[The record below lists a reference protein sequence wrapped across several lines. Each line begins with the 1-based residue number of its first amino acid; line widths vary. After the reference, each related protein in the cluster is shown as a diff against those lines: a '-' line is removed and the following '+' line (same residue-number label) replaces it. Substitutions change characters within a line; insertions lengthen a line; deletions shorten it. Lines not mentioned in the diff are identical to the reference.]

1 MKVEGNQQDISSIW
15 DLLTNLATQEEVKVK
30 TDAEVQES
38 KTLQKK

>member
-1 MKVEGNQQDISSIW
+1 MKVEGNQQDISIW
-15 DLLTNLATQEEVKVK
+15 DLPTNLATQEEVKIK